1 MIEKRKSF
9 NSSQIY
15 SMART
20 YRRVVTKEPHHK
32 NAVPYKRHGRTMSI
46 DIDDVTIEIERMPRN
61 RRSY

>member
-1 MIEKRKSF
+1 MMIAKRKLF
-9 NSSQIY
+9 NSSQIL

-32 NAVPYKRHGRTMSI
+32 SAVPYKRHGRKISI
-46 DIDDVTIEIERMPRN
+46 DIDDYTIEIEKLPT